1 MAFFRQTYELRC
13 KDSNG
18 GLSEVYLFGWVK
30 YSRKNI
36 QINNNELRA
45 FPSNTL
51 YKVEGLKN
59 ASFNERSGLSGQGYR
74 YDQTLSLTFSKMD
87 DYFDFYD
94 LVNTYV
100 RALVKD
106 RNGNFWLLGA
116 YNGLETDQYD
126 KQSGANRS
134 ELNGYT
140 ITLSGSERVEAPYV
154 SSKELIQPYTST
166 TILMSSE
173 TILWSADLLF
183 SDAEITI

>member
-1 MAFFRQTYELRC
+1 
-13 KDSNG
+13 
-18 GLSEVYLFGWVK
+18 
-30 YSRKNI
+30 
-36 QINNNELRA
+36 
-45 FPSNTL
+45 L

-59 ASFNERSGLSGQGYR
+59 ASFNERTPLSGQGYR

-126 KQSGANRS
+126 KQSGANKS

-154 SSKELIQPYTST
+154 SSKELIQPYTSIP
-166 TILMSSE
+166 ILASGDWLASSGE
-173 TILWSADLLF
+173 VLASTVELSF
-183 SDAEITI
+183 

>member
-1 MAFFRQTYELRC
+1 MAFFRQTYKLRC

-74 YDQTLSLTFSKMD
+74 YDQTLNLTFSKMD

-94 LVNTYV
+94 LVNTCV

-116 YNGLETDQYD
+116 YNGLETDQYN
-126 KQSGANRS
+126 KQSGANKT

-140 ITLSGSERVEAPYV
+140 VSLNGSERVEAPYV
-154 SSKELIQPYTST
+154 SSKELIQPYTSIP
-166 TILMSSE
+166 ILASGDVLASSGVLASSVE
-173 TILWSADLLF
+173 LTF
-183 SDAEITI
+183 

>member
-1 MAFFRQTYELRC
+1 MAFFRQTYNLRC

-18 GLSEVYLFGWVK
+18 GLSEVYLFGWIK
-30 YSRKNI
+30 YGRKNI
-36 QINNNELRA
+36 QIFNNELRG

-59 ASFNERSGLSGQGYR
+59 ANFNESAQLDGQGYS
-74 YDQTLSLTFSKMD
+74 YDQSLNLTFSKMD
-87 DYFDFYD
+87 DYFHFYD

-116 YNGLETDQYD
+116 YNGLETGTYN
-126 KQSGANRS
+126 KQSGAARS

-140 ITLSGSERVEAPYV
+140 VTLRGSERVEAPYV
-154 SSKELIQPYTST
+154 STKELIQPST
-166 TILMSSE
+166 VTPILASGDWLASSGDVLAS
-173 TILWSADLLF
+173 TV
-183 SDAEITI
+183 EISI

>member
-18 GLSEVYLFGWVK
+18 GLSEVYLFGWIK
-30 YSRKNI
+30 YTRKNI
-36 QINNNELRA
+36 QIFNNELRA

-59 ASFNERSGLSGQGYR
+59 ASFTDNADLSQQGYR
-74 YDQTLSLTFSKMD
+74 YNQTLNLTFSKLD
-87 DYFDFYD
+87 DYFNFYD

-100 RALVKD
+100 RALVRD

-116 YNGLETDQYD
+116 YNGLETSGYN
-126 KQSGANRS
+126 KQSGSQRP

-140 ITLSGSERVEAPYV
+140 ITLTGAERFEAPYV
-154 SSKELIQPYTST
+154 SSKEVIQPYISKM
-166 TILMSSE
+166 ILASGDILASSG
-173 TILWSADLLF
+173 ILVSEV
-183 SDAEITI
+183 EISI